1 MRKNKVD
8 VITLGCSKNL
18 VDSEMLMK
26 QFASSGYTV
35 AHDAEQVN
43 GEIVVINTCGFIEAA
58 RQESIDMILNIIEAK
73 KRGDVGK
80 VYVMGC
86 LSERYMEELKAEI
99 PEVDGYYGK
108 FNWKGLVSE
117 LGKAYHTSP
126 ADLRVLTTPR
136 HYAFVKISEGCNR
149 KCAYCSIP
157 IMTGR
162 HVSRPMED
170 ILAEVRGMVAGGVK
184 EIQLIAQDLT
194 YYGRDLYHKSRLA
207 DLLNAL
213 CEIEDLKRIRLHY
226 GYPAH
231 FPYEILPVM
240 RAQEKIC
247 KYIDIALQHISD
259 PVLEKMRRHVTDKET
274 RTLIQRFRDEVP
286 GIHIR
291 TTMMVG
297 HPGET
302 EEDFER
308 LLDFVRE
315 TRFERLG
322 AFMYSHEE
330 GTYGYEHYDDD
341 IPTEVKQ
348 ERLDRLMS
356 LQESIAFEIAEQKIG
371 QTLDVIIDRIEGDY
385 YIGRTEYDSP
395 DVDPEVLIPM
405 SAQPLEIGEIYPVLI
420 DESRDFDL
428 VGHVVEA

>member
-35 AHDAEQVN
+35 THDSEQVN
-43 GEIVVINTCGFIEAA
+43 GEIVVINTCGFIESA

-108 FNWKGLVSE
+108 FNWKSLVAD
-117 LGKAYHTSP
+117 LGKAYHTTP
-126 ADLRVLTTPR
+126 ADLRHLTTPR
-136 HYAFVKISEGCNR
+136 HYAFVKISEGCDR

-157 IMTGR
+157 IMTGK
-162 HVSRPMED
+162 HISRPIED
-170 ILAEVRGMVAGGVK
+170 IVDEVRGLVASGVK

-194 YYGRDLYHKSRLA
+194 YYGRDLYKSSKLA

-213 CEIEDLKRIRLHY
+213 CTIESLKRIRLHY
-226 GYPAH
+226 GYPAQ
-231 FPYEILPVM
+231 FPYDILPVM
-240 RAQEKIC
+240 RTQSKIC

-259 PVLEKMRRHVTDKET
+259 PVLKKMRRNVTAAET
-274 RTLIQRFRDEVP
+274 KALIGRLREEVP

-302 EEDFER
+302 EEDFSY
-308 LLDFVRE
+308 LIDFVNE
-315 TRFERLG
+315 IRFERLG
-322 AFMYSHEE
+322 AFMYSHED
-330 GTYGYEHYDDD
+330 GTYGYEHYEDN

-348 ERLDRLMS
+348 ERLNKLMEV
-356 LQESIAFEIAEQKIG
+356 QERIAFEVAAEKIG

-395 DVDPEVLIPM
+395 DVDPEVLIPT
-405 SAQPLEIGEIYPVLI
+405 ADQPLEIGEIYPI
-420 DESRDFDL
+420 QITESRDFDL
-428 VGHVVEA
+428 IGKALH

>member
-35 AHDAEQVN
+35 AHDPEQVN

-58 RQESIDMILNIIEAK
+58 RQESIDMILNIVEAK
-73 KRGDVGK
+73 KTGDIGK
-80 VYVMGC
+80 IYVMGC
-86 LSERYMEELKAEI
+86 LSERYMDELKAEI

-108 FNWKGLVSE
+108 FNWKGLVE
-117 LGKAYHTSP
+117 HLGKAFHTTP
-126 ADLRVLTTPR
+126 ADLRLRTTPK
-136 HYAFVKISEGCNR
+136 HYAFVKISEGCDR

-157 IMTGR
+157 IMTGK
-162 HVSRPMED
+162 HTSRTEEE
-170 ILAEVRGMVAGGVK
+170 IIEEVRGIVADEGK

-194 YYGRDLYHKSRLA
+194 YYGKDLYRENRLA
-207 DLLNAL
+207 SLLNAL
-213 CEIEDLKRIRLHY
+213 CEIDGLQRIRLHY
-226 GYPAH
+226 AYPAQ

-240 RAQEKIC
+240 RNQDKIC

-259 PVLEKMRRHVTDKET
+259 PVLQKMRRHVTDAET
-274 RTLIQRFRDEVP
+274 RELIKRFRDEVP

-330 GTYGYEHYDDD
+330 GTYGGTHYPDD
-341 IPTEVKQ
+341 IPATVKQ
-348 ERLDRLMS
+348 ERLDKLMA
-356 LQESIAFEIAEQKIG
+356 LQEEIAFEIAQAKVG
-371 QTLDVIIDRIEGDY
+371 QTLDVIIDRIEGEY

-395 DVDPEVLIPM
+395 DVDPEVLIPV
-405 SAQPLEIGEIYPVLI
+405 AAKKLKIGEIYPILI
-420 DESRDFDL
+420 EESRDFDL
-428 VGHVVEA
+428 IGRAV

>member
-1 MRKNKVD
+1 
-8 VITLGCSKNL
+8 
-18 VDSEMLMK
+18 
-26 QFASSGYTV
+26 
-35 AHDAEQVN
+35 
-43 GEIVVINTCGFIEAA
+43 
-58 RQESIDMILNIIEAK
+58 
-73 KRGDVGK
+73 
-80 VYVMGC
+80 
-86 LSERYMEELKAEI
+86 
-99 PEVDGYYGK
+99 
-108 FNWKGLVSE
+108 
-117 LGKAYHTSP
+117 
-126 ADLRVLTTPR
+126 
-136 HYAFVKISEGCNR
+136 
-149 KCAYCSIP
+149 
-157 IMTGR
+157 
-162 HVSRPMED
+162 
-170 ILAEVRGMVAGGVK
+170 MVAGGVK

-213 CEIEDLKRIRLHY
+213 CDIDDLKRIRLHY

-240 RAQEKIC
+240 RSQEKIC

-274 RTLIQRFRDEVP
+274 RTLIQRLREEVP

-308 LLDFVRE
+308 LLEFVRE

-322 AFMYSHEE
+322 AFMYSHED
-330 GTYGYEHYDDD
+330 GTYGYEHYEDDV
-341 IPTEVKQ
+341 PTEVKQ
-348 ERLDRLMS
+348 DRLDRLMA
-356 LQESIAFEIAEQKIG
+356 LQESIAFEIAEQKVG
-371 QTLDVIIDRIEGDY
+371 QTLRVIIDRVEGEY

-405 SAQPLEIGEIYPVLI
+405 SAQSPEIGEIYLVHTCFIFSNISFVVLKWLI
-420 DESRDFDL
+420 
-428 VGHVVEA
+428 

>member
-35 AHDAEQVN
+35 AHDPELVN
-43 GEIVVINTCGFIEAA
+43 GEIVVVNTCGFIEAA
-58 RQESIDMILNIIEAK
+58 RQESIDMILNIVEAK

-80 VYVMGC
+80 LYVMGC
-86 LSERYMEELKAEI
+86 LSERYMDELKAEI
-99 PEVDGYYGK
+99 PDVDGYYGK

-126 ADLRVLTTPR
+126 ADLRILTTPR
-136 HYAFVKISEGCNR
+136 HYAFVKISEGCDR

-162 HVSRPMED
+162 HISRPMED
-170 ILAEVRGMVAGGVK
+170 IINEVRGMVSGGVK

-213 CEIEDLKRIRLHY
+213 CEIEGLVRIRLHY
-226 GYPAH
+226 GYPAQ

-240 RAQEKIC
+240 REQKKIC

-259 PVLEKMRRHVTDKET
+259 PILKKMRRHVTDKET
-274 RTLIQRFRDEVP
+274 RELIRRFREEVP

-302 EEDFER
+302 EEDFQR
-308 LLDFVRE
+308 LLDFVKE

-322 AFMYSHEE
+322 AFMYSHED
-330 GTYGYEHYDDD
+330 GTYGYDHYEDD
-341 IPTEVKQ
+341 IPAEVKQ
-348 ERLDRLMS
+348 DRLDRLMS
-356 LQESIAFEIAEQKIG
+356 LQESIAFEVAAEKVG
-371 QTLDVIIDRIEGDY
+371 QTLDVIIDRTEGDY

-405 SAQPLEIGEIYPVLI
+405 SAKVLEIGEIYPVFVN
-420 DESRDFDL
+420 EARDFDL
-428 VGHVVEA
+428 VGHVI